1 MNNFKDMLRRDSV
14 LPGDGRSH
22 AGGQD
27 IQVLNDDLSQGIT
40 GSHPPPG
47 KKWDATKNW
56 DINCISTGKFLH
68 FFDIYISTQIIFR
81 IEQINFLIFRPT
93 LALTYLL

>member
-40 GSHPPPG
+40 GSHPPW
-47 KKWDATKNW
+47 KKMGRNKELGYKLYINW
-56 DINCISTGKFLH
+56 
-68 FFDIYISTQIIFR
+68 
-81 IEQINFLIFRPT
+81 
-93 LALTYLL
+93 

>member
-22 AGGQD
+22 AEGQD

-40 GSHPPPG
+40 GSHPPPW
-47 KKWDATKNW
+47 KKMGRNKELGYKLYINW
-56 DINCISTGKFLH
+56 
-68 FFDIYISTQIIFR
+68 
-81 IEQINFLIFRPT
+81 
-93 LALTYLL
+93 